1 MIFSNVVH
9 FLHPPWMTT
18 ILLFVFFV
26 FTFKS
31 HSFIRNELSSPHA
44 LSLLYDVNGI
54 EFEVNLQSRALFIVD
69 LCQVA
74 RIYTHSQTLVGAS
87 VSPTKKKCNYADIT
101 SFNKLTAIALES
113 FGINCKFRKI
123 RFCLSIY
130 SQLRKS
136 FYAVLSKNAL
146 LFTSSL

>member
-54 EFEVNLQSRALFIVD
+54 EFEVNLQSRALFNSRSMPSGKD
-69 LCQVA
+69 
-74 RIYTHSQTLVGAS
+74 IYTLSDACWGFRLAH
-87 VSPTKKKCNYADIT
+87 KKKCNYADIT